1 MLRTRRCWDL
11 HPGMGR
17 RSTHPGESLGDGYR
31 LLSPLLILSPGT
43 LQYMAPEII
52 NQGPWGYGKPAD
64 IWSLGCTVI
73 EMATGK
79 PPFYE
84 LGSPQAAMF
93 KVPMRLGSRWG
104 GVGGVPQP

>member
-1 MLRTRRCWDL
+1 
-11 HPGMGR
+11 
-17 RSTHPGESLGDGYR
+17 
-31 LLSPLLILSPGT
+31 
-43 LQYMAPEII
+43 MAPEII

-84 LGSPQAAMF
+84 LAPRVPPLQVGMF
-93 KVPMRLGSRWG
+93 KMHPEADPAERATAAALLQEPFLAGARRARSQPVPPAGGESWG
-104 GVGGVPQP
+104 GRMGGA